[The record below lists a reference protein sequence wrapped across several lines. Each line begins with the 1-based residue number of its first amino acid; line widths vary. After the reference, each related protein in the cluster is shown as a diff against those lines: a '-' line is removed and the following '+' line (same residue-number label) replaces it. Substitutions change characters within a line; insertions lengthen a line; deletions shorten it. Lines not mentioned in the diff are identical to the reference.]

1 MAKVY
6 ALVMGA
12 LLLLLGIF
20 GFLRTDYF
28 DLHFSPAHNWIHLLS
43 GVFGLWA
50 GLDKKGYGAKIYA
63 EVFGVFYTLVAIAG
77 FAGVPELLMNMLDLN
92 TSYNVIHAVVG
103 LLGVL
108 SGFPKERTGPT

>member
-6 ALVMGA
+6 AVVMGA
-12 LLLLLGIF
+12 LLLLFGIF
-20 GFLRTDYF
+20 GFLRTDFF

-50 GLDKKGYGAKIYA
+50 GLDKKGYGAKMYA
-63 EVFGVFYTLVAIAG
+63 QMLGVFYTVVAIAG
-77 FAGVPELLMNMLDLN
+77 FAAVPEFLMNMLDLN
-92 TSYNVIHAVVG
+92 TSYNVIHIVVG

-108 SGFPKERTGPT
+108 SGFAIERTGPT